1 MNSKYYF
8 LHIFFSEIIEEIMEI
23 FFVMLDKHLVFLE
36 NNYIQVPKI
45 ILAVSH
51 HLFSSW
57 GWEKLKEYGKAEL

>member
-45 ILAVSH
+45 I
-51 HLFSSW
+51 
-57 GWEKLKEYGKAEL
+57 